1 MLILRLLL
9 IFAALSIVLSGAM
22 YFFTRNPRYLSLA
35 WQIVRLVVFLLLGT
49 SKNPDFIP
57 TTALRKKFLAYI
69 SNICGAAKFF
79 PRLAFGR
86 TLNF

>member
-1 MLILRLLL
+1 MELLAIPL
-9 IFAALSIVLSGAM
+9 GLPKNGSQVAGYAAL
-22 YFFTRNPRYLSLA
+22 
-35 WQIVRLVVFLLLGT
+35 Q
-49 SKNPDFIP
+49 
-57 TTALRKKFLAYI
+57 KKFLAYI